1 MQKIYLVRLSDDER
15 QTSLA
20 IIKQLKG
27 SSQKVRRVHI
37 LLKADING
45 PHWTDQDIA
54 DAYLCT
60 RQCVENVRKR
70 LVTEGF
76 AIECVDNSMREG
88 NAIWHD

>member
-15 QTSLA
+15 QTCLA

-27 SSQKVRRVHI
+27 SSQKVRRAHI

-45 PHWTDQDIA
+45 PHWTDHDSA